1 MSKKKNTFIIIMFL
15 FLNQCGF
22 KVVNY
27 SELNNF
33 KIQEII
39 TEGENKI
46 NYKLKNYIQV
56 ISNNNSNTNIVL
68 NIASKS
74 KSSIKEKNSSN
85 EVTKYQLEITTI
97 INLRVLNTS
106 RTDKFELIVNGD
118 YLVADKYS
126 KTLENQEQLI
136 ENLTRE
142 LSSKIK
148 RELSQR
154 LNDS

>member
-1 MSKKKNTFIIIMFL
+1 MSKKKNTFLIIIFL
-15 FLNQCGF
+15 FLYQCGF

-33 KIQEII
+33 KIQKIT
-39 TEGENKI
+39 TEGENRI

-56 ISNNNSNTNIVL
+56 MSNNNSNTNIVL
-68 NIASKS
+68 NLTSKS

-85 EVTKYQLEITTI
+85 EVTKYQIDIITTI
-97 INLRVLNTS
+97 NLRELNTNK
-106 RTDKFELIVNGD
+106 TDKFELFVNGD
-118 YLVADKYS
+118 YLVDNKYS
-126 KTLENQEQLI
+126 ETLKNQKQLI
-136 ENLTRE
+136 ENLTRK
-142 LSSKIK
+142 LSTEIK

>member
-1 MSKKKNTFIIIMFL
+1 MLKKNTFLIIIFL
-15 FLNQCGF
+15 FLYHCGF

-33 KIQEII
+33 NITEII

-46 NYKLKNYIQV
+46 SYKLKNYIQA
-56 ISNNNSNTNIVL
+56 ISNKNSNTNIILTL
-68 NIASKS
+68 NSKS

-85 EVTKYQLEITTI
+85 EVTKYQLEITSI
-97 INLRVLNTS
+97 INLKNLNNNKTN
-106 RTDKFELIVNGD
+106 KFELLVAGD

-126 KTLENQEQLI
+126 ETLKNQEQLI
-136 ENLTRE
+136 ENLTRKMT
-142 LSSKIK
+142 SQIK

>member
-1 MSKKKNTFIIIMFL
+1 MLKKNTFLLIIFL
-15 FLNQCGF
+15 FLYHCGF

-33 KIQEII
+33 NIKEII

-46 NYKLKNYIQV
+46 SYKLKNYIQA
-56 ISNNNSNTNIVL
+56 ISNKNSNTNIILSL
-68 NIASKS
+68 NSKS

-85 EVTKYQLEITTI
+85 EVTKYQLEINTI
-97 INLRVLNTS
+97 INLRKLNSDKTN
-106 RTDKFELIVNGD
+106 KFEMIVSGD

-126 KTLENQEQLI
+126 ETLKNQEQLI
-136 ENLTRE
+136 ENLTRKMT
-142 LSSKIK
+142 SQIK

-154 LNDS
+154 LNDL